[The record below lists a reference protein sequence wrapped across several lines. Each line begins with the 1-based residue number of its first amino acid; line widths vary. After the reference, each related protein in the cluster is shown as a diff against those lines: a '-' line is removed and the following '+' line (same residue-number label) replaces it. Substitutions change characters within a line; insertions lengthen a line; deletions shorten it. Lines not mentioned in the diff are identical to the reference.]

1 MPNPPKEKTNPELL
15 TSTMMTLRKK
25 VPPIRKVNKSIF
37 QKYIRIN
44 PNVTVN
50 PKANPSRRFTK
61 KAKTILMRMT
71 FNNLPI
77 KNYPKIIRKTI
88 AKLTIPLKSLILKS
102 IKNPQS
108 HTMTRK
114 KISTIKRN
122 PTLFQVK
129 TLKMTWRQNQSQAPP
144 KL

>member
-1 MPNPPKEKTNPELL
+1 M
-15 TSTMMTLRKK
+15 
-25 VPPIRKVNKSIF
+25 
-37 QKYIRIN
+37 
-44 PNVTVN
+44 TVN

-88 AKLTIPLKSLILKS
+88 TKLTIPLKSLVLKS
-102 IKNPQS
+102 IKKPQS

-114 KISTIKRN
+114 KISTMRRN
-122 PTLFQVK
+122 PRYVKPK
-129 TLKMTWRQNQSQAPP
+129 TLKIT
-144 KL
+144 